1 MFFGSKGGFVENV
14 VVLIERLF
22 VDSGLLALALAAN
35 HGPAAVLGHL
45 VDRLH
50 RARCGLTPDFSR
62 NATGSG
68 EHTRSPL
75 LSINDMYRVEA
86 PNVECA
92 VKPKVRDAIRV
103 EMVPEVVNILHLLEL
118 ALIDPQ
124 TEAGVDMLLGESF
137 DRQQPGHTHD
147 ERCSSSG
154 TPLLPDQR
162 SEEAQI

>member
-1 MFFGSKGGFVENV
+1 M
-14 VVLIERLF
+14 R
-22 VDSGLLALALAAN
+22 ALAACRF
-35 HGPAAVLGHL
+35 HAAVFDDL

-68 EHTRSPL
+68 EHTRSPV

-92 VKPKVRDAIRV
+92 VKLKVRDAIIM
-103 EMVPEVVNILHLLEL
+103 EMVPEVVYLFHLLEL

-124 TEAGVDMLLGESF
+124 TEAGVV
-137 DRQQPGHTHD
+137 
-147 ERCSSSG
+147 
-154 TPLLPDQR
+154 PDQR